1 MQGLKSQHPVESDRP
16 WHLVGAQCDS
26 ADTLD
31 HGLNSPVSLLRAAD
45 VATPLV
51 LPISDTGRTRRQ
63 IGPDLVRIM
72 LRISTLL
79 QGVASEARSC

>member
-51 LPISDTGRTRRQ
+51 RPISRRQ